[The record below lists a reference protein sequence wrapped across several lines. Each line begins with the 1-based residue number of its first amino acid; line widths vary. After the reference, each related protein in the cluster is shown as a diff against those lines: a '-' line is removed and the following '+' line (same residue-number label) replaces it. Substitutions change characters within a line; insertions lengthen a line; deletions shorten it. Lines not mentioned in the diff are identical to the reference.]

1 MPESGT
7 LLSGK
12 RCLVLDDEFLIALD
26 IQQTLELAGAEY
38 VAAVASVPE
47 ALALLRGEP
56 EFNLAVLDAKLSA
69 PDINSLGLA
78 ALLAARGTPFI
89 FLTGMRIDDVHAGQ
103 FPHAPVIE
111 KPYDRATLL
120 DAVRRALGIT

>member
-38 VAAVASVPE
+38 VAAAASVPVE
-47 ALALLRGEP
+47 KGAPPAHPFLPKVLILAIVITIACFMIILFVSRRRG
-56 EFNLAVLDAKLSA
+56 KL
-69 PDINSLGLA
+69 
-78 ALLAARGTPFI
+78 
-89 FLTGMRIDDVHAGQ
+89 
-103 FPHAPVIE
+103 
-111 KPYDRATLL
+111 
-120 DAVRRALGIT
+120 

>member
-26 IQQTLELAGAEY
+26 IQQKLELAG
-38 VAAVASVPE
+38 AVASVPE

-56 EFNLAVLDAKLSA
+56 EFNLAALDVKLSG
-69 PDINSLGLA
+69 PGINSLGLA

-89 FLTGMRIDDVHAGQ
+89 FLTGMRIDDVHASQ
-103 FPHAPVIE
+103 FPDAPIIE

>member
-1 MPESGT
+1 LPESGT

-56 EFNLAVLDAKLSA
+56 EFNLAVLNVKLSA
-69 PDINSLGLA
+69 PGLPPCSPQEA
-78 ALLAARGTPFI
+78 
-89 FLTGMRIDDVHAGQ
+89 
-103 FPHAPVIE
+103 PHSFS
-111 KPYDRATLL
+111 
-120 DAVRRALGIT
+120 